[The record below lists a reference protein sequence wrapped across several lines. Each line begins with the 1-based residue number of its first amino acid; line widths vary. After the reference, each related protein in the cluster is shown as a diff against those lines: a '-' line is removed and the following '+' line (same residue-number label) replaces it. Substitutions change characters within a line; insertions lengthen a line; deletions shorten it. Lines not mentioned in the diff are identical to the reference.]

1 MRNKCNAVGFS
12 QVEWNEV
19 EKESQLDCIVGIPQG
34 GGDRI
39 FMDAKNFQRKS
50 VKNFRK
56 QEDVNSNF
64 T

>member
-34 GGDRI
+34 GRGPYFYGCEEFSEKI
-39 FMDAKNFQRKS
+39 G
-50 VKNFRK
+50 
-56 QEDVNSNF
+56 QEFS
-64 T
+64 